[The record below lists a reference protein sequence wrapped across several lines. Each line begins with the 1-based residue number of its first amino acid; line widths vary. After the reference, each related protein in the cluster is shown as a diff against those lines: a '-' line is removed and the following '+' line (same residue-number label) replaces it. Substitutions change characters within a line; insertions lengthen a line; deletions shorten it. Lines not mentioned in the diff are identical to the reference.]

1 MKRLH
6 VFDMDGTLLRG
17 AASVELSRHLGRFEA
32 ADRIEQEW
40 GRGEIGSVTF
50 WERMLPLWRDVSED
64 RIDAAFR
71 SSAWLD
77 GVPEVFADIRGRGE
91 MVAVI
96 SQSPHFFVRRL
107 TGWGAHRTYG
117 SAVEPGAAVAE
128 DGLLTLQHKVDITT
142 GLLDELGLQ
151 ERDCVAYGDSTS
163 DLLLFDR
170 LPNTVGVNC
179 NDEVR
184 ARASVCFTGD
194 DLRGAYALGRQ
205 LLERA
210 ATGSGP

>member
-1 MKRLH
+1 M
-6 VFDMDGTLLRG
+6 
-17 AASVELSRHLGRFEA
+17 
-32 ADRIEQEW
+32 I
-40 GRGEIGSVTF
+40 
-50 WERMLPLWRDVSED
+50 
-64 RIDAAFR
+64 
-71 SSAWLD
+71 
-77 GVPEVFADIRGRGE
+77 
-91 MVAVI
+91 AVI

-117 SAVEPGAAVAE
+117 SAVEPGVPVAE

-142 GLLDELGLQ
+142 ALLDELGLG

-179 NDEVR
+179 SDAVR

-210 ATGSGP
+210 ATGCGQ